1 MWQNLNHLIKNNSYG
16 CKNPKVEFKKKKK
29 KKTIVE
35 VRTLYDLDPLHHPGV
50 LCTNKVGM
58 ELRITETIY

>member
-29 KKTIVE
+29 KKNNSGGTYSI
-35 VRTLYDLDPLHHPGV
+35 
-50 LCTNKVGM
+50 
-58 ELRITETIY
+58 